1 MDIDRLVLLRSGI
14 LTLAAGIVVS
24 VIAALTVG
32 VPGLVGAIFAT
43 LVVLVFFSAGQLTLG
58 RVLRNNPQMA
68 LSVALV
74 IYLAKIG
81 ALFVLIILFADTTLF
96 DTKTFALTVVIC
108 TIAWTIV
115 EVFTFART
123 KVLYVDPSAD
133 QGAGK

>member
-24 VIAALTVG
+24 VIAAITVG